1 MKLLTFFL
9 LKILKWVFLI
19 VILPVLIYLGLAALF
34 SYWGTNPKNLNCRAD
49 QMIYISSNGMHIDL
63 IMPVTALP
71 SIFVQQLSPNSTT
84 QYYAIGWGDKGFYLD
99 TPSWAELK
107 PSTAMTAMLKK
118 SPTAMHVT
126 QFSKIQPHW
135 VPITVCAE
143 QINILNE
150 HITSTFETN
159 AAGHPIE
166 IIDAGYTP
174 NDRFYEAHGNYTGIK
189 TCNIWVNQ
197 GLKKAS
203 IKTSRWSPFVFG
215 ILHHAEKQASAQGL
229 K

>member
-1 MKLLTFFL
+1 MKLLIFL
-9 LKILKWVFLI
+9 LKILKWIFLI
-19 VILPVLIYLGLAALF
+19 VVLPVLIYLGLAALL
-34 SYWGTNPKNLNCRAD
+34 SYWGTNPKKLDCNAD
-49 QMIYISSNGMHIDL
+49 QIIYISSNGMHIDL
-63 IMPVTALP
+63 IMPTTALP
-71 SIFVQQLSPNSTT
+71 SDFVQQLSPKPAT

-99 TPSWAELK
+99 TPTWAELK
-107 PSTAMTAMLKK
+107 ASTAMTAMLIK

-126 QFSKIQPHW
+126 QFSKVQPHW
-135 VPITVCAE
+135 VPIAVCAE
-143 QINILNE
+143 QITILNE

-174 NDRFYEAHGNYTGIK
+174 DDRFYEAHGNYTGIK
-189 TCNIWVNQ
+189 TCNIWVSQ
-197 GLKKAS
+197 GLKKAA

-215 ILHHAEKQASAQGL
+215 ILHHAEEQASARGL

>member
-1 MKLLTFFL
+1 MKLLSFL

-19 VILPVLIYLGLAALF
+19 IVLPVLIYLGMAALL
-34 SYWGTNPKNLNCRAD
+34 SYWGTSPKKLSCTAD
-49 QMIYISSNGMHIDL
+49 QKIYISSNGMHIDL
-63 IMPVTALP
+63 IMPVNALP
-71 SIFVQQLSPNSTT
+71 STFVRQLFPKSTT
-84 QYYAIGWGDKGFYLD
+84 QFYAIGWGDKGFYLD

-107 PSTAMTAMLKK
+107 ASTAMTAMLIK

-126 QFSKIQPHW
+126 QFSSVQPHW

-143 QINILNE
+143 QIIILNK

-166 IIDAGYTP
+166 IMDAGYTP
-174 NDRFYEAHGNYTGIK
+174 DDRFYEAHGNYTGIK
-189 TCNIWVNQ
+189 TCNIWVSQ

-215 ILHHAEKQASAQGL
+215 ILHHAKQQANAQGL

>member
-19 VILPVLIYLGLAALF
+19 VVLPVLIYLGLAALF
-34 SYWGTNPKNLNCRAD
+34 SYW
-49 QMIYISSNGMHIDL
+49 
-63 IMPVTALP
+63 
-71 SIFVQQLSPNSTT
+71 
-84 QYYAIGWGDKGFYLD
+84 GFYLD

-174 NDRFYEAHGNYTGIK
+174 NDRFYEAHGNYTGI
-189 TCNIWVNQ
+189 
-197 GLKKAS
+197 
-203 IKTSRWSPFVFG
+203 
-215 ILHHAEKQASAQGL
+215 
-229 K
+229 